1 MTKHRI
7 SSMRLA
13 RLAAFN
19 ISAIAGFSALAIDG
33 WIMMAVDGDATKITL
48 LIAALFIVGLIV
60 SARRAFGGDIMVIR
74 QIANSLVMLGLI
86 GTVIGF
92 VIALSGVDSAAA
104 GDITAITGMVST
116 LISGIGVALYTTLAG
131 SVFSLWLTVNY
142 NILHG

>member
-1 MTKHRI
+1 MTMHRI
-7 SSMRLA
+7 PSLRLA

-19 ISAIAGFSALAIDG
+19 LCAMAGLFSLWIDN

-48 LIAALFIVGLIV
+48 LIAALFIVGLII
-60 SARRAFGGDIMVIR
+60 SARRAFGGDIRVIR

-92 VIALSGVDSAAA
+92 IIALSGVDPASAS
-104 GDITAITGMVST
+104 DINAISGMIST
-116 LISGIGVALYTTLAG
+116 LITGIGVALYTTLAG

>member
-1 MTKHRI
+1 MTFHRI
-7 SSMRLA
+7 PSLRLA

-19 ISAIAGFSALAIDG
+19 LCAMAGLFSLWIDG

-60 SARRAFGGDIMVIR
+60 SARRAFGGDIRVIR

-92 VIALSGVDSAAA
+92 CIALSGVDPAAA

>member
-1 MTKHRI
+1 MMKPQI
-7 SSMRLA
+7 PSLRLA
-13 RLAAFN
+13 RLSAFN
-19 ISAIAGFSALAIDG
+19 ITACAGLFSLWIDG
-33 WIMMAVDGDATKITL
+33 WVMMAVDGDATKITL
-48 LIAALFIVGLIV
+48 LIAALFCVGLIV
-60 SARRAFGGDIMVIR
+60 SGWRSFGGDIRVIR

-92 VIALSGVDSAAA
+92 IIALSGVDPAAA
-104 GDITAITGMVST
+104 GDINAISGMVST